1 MEDFINALCTWSLN
15 TGNSDVD
22 TETEWNELSQT
33 YLKLRYLKENGG
45 IDLNTLKY
53 FLESIDHKTQL
64 YLRNIKWKCNE
75 DPELDEE
82 CRRIEENF
90 ERSLNIN
97 DPIEKLNTLI
107 IAYSILIP
115 VLEDIRNEPAT
126 QILDPNFIYNLN
138 RRCF

>member
-1 MEDFINALCTWSLN
+1 MEDFINALCAWSLN
-15 TGNSDVD
+15 TGDSDID

-97 DPIEKLNTLI
+97 DPIEKLNALI
-107 IAYSILIP
+107 TAYSILIP

-138 RRCF
+138 RMCF

>member
-1 MEDFINALCTWSLN
+1 MEDFINALCAWSLN
-15 TGNSDVD
+15 TGDSDID

-53 FLESIDHKTQL
+53 FLDSIDHKTQL

-97 DPIEKLNTLI
+97 DPIEKLNALI
-107 IAYSILIP
+107 TAYSILIP

-138 RRCF
+138 RMCF